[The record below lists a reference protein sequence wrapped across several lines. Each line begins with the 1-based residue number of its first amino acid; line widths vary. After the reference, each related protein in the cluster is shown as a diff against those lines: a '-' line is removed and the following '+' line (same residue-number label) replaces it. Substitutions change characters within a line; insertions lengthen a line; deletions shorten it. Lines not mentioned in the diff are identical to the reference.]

1 MFKPLKIENNG
12 VTFYLFMSNRSRFAC
27 ERCKRSKR
35 KCDGIPDVKG
45 CTVCR
50 KAGLECS
57 ILHHEEQ
64 TAKYIAQ
71 LEAKIKYLESKSH
84 SETADTALKLASNPP
99 RIKEPPEKSSF
110 GPNLSFIFRRALD
123 GSPLNEHQDKF
134 VPEALETPPSNTG
147 PPDYTRLI
155 EDDEMGKRLIESC
168 MKLMFSRFPFLH
180 RDHAYQLHRNRKELL
195 QKPETRQDAV
205 NRFALLMI
213 YAIGLRVTQM
223 IKADTL
229 EGFTYYNADDIY
241 ADASQDLDRICAV
254 VDIDAVRCLILVAY
268 FMLRSSRSHQIWHLC
283 GLIIRLCVDLNLHR
297 RETGPVPIEE
307 LHESVMR
314 RRVFWS
320 AYVMER
326 SICMHFGR
334 PMCLSDYDIDA
345 ELPYNIDDSVTDCHE
360 LDDII
365 NKHPEK
371 MGSTVITDMTVGIN
385 LIKLRRIDSVIQHS
399 IYRVD
404 QERDIVTLLKD
415 IGVMYERVQQWKNDL
430 PAFDEEHN
438 QLFMTLLY
446 HKTIRILLVP
456 LISKDI
462 EVSSSPEAQFFVD
475 QCVKSCGT
483 ICLLAKRLIQLDWY
497 CHSFIAIHTLFVS
510 AMTLIYCLLTGRLEW
525 TVEISTCLQSC
536 STALFVVGERMPF
549 TKSFLRDAYERVL
562 NKTMEQMSKKETN
575 NKTKNYRIGG
585 INVLDKPT
593 ELEFPLFQEQ
603 KYSELD
609 LNESLNSPIVDDFDE
624 LWQIISDQ
632 RPFGIEGNVAL
643 NEFNYGLDDGYQ
655 Y

>member
-1 MFKPLKIENNG
+1 
-12 VTFYLFMSNRSRFAC
+12 MSNRSRFAC

-45 CTVCR
+45 CTVCH
-50 KAGLECS
+50 KAGVECS
-57 ILHHEEQ
+57 ILHHQEQ
-64 TAKYIAQ
+64 TTKYIAQ
-71 LEAKIKYLESKSH
+71 LEAKIKYLESDAHSGTAGPAMKLVSH
-84 SETADTALKLASNPP
+84 PPAIREPTDKL
-99 RIKEPPEKSSF
+99 EF
-110 GPNLSFIFRRALD
+110 GPSLSFIFRRALD
-123 GSPLNEHQDKF
+123 DSPLNEYQDKF
-134 VPEALETPPSNTG
+134 VPEALESPPSKTG
-147 PPDYTRLI
+147 PPDYTRLM

-168 MKLMFSRFPFLH
+168 MKLMFSRFPFIH
-180 RDHAYQLHRNRKELL
+180 REYAYELHRNRKEVLRTS
-195 QKPETRQDAV
+195 ETRQDAIK
-205 NRFALLMI
+205 RFVLLMI
-213 YAIGLRVTQM
+213 YAIGLRVAQM
-223 IKADTL
+223 IKAETL
-229 EGFTYYNADDIY
+229 EGFTYYQADDIY
-241 ADASQDLDRICAV
+241 ADAAQDLERICAV
-254 VDIDAVRCLILVAY
+254 VDIDSVRCLILVAY

-297 RETGPVPIEE
+297 RESRPVPVEE
-307 LHESVMR
+307 LHDSVMR

-320 AYVMER
+320 AYVIER
-326 SICMHFGR
+326 SVCMHFGR

-371 MGSTVITDMTVGIN
+371 MGPTVITDMTVGIC
-385 LIKLRRIDSVIQHS
+385 LIQLRRIDSVIHHS

-404 QERDIVTLLKD
+404 QERDIVTLVKD

-430 PAFDEEHN
+430 PAFDNEDN

-446 HKTIRILLVP
+446 HKTMRILLVP

-462 EVSSSPEAQFFVD
+462 EVSNSPEAQFFVD

-525 TVEISTCLQSC
+525 TVEMSTCLQSC

-562 NKTMEQMSKKETN
+562 NKTMEQMSKKETV

-585 INVLDKPT
+585 VNVLDKPS
-593 ELEFPLFQEQ
+593 ELDISLLQEQ
-603 KYSELD
+603 KYPELD
-609 LNESLNSPIVDDFDE
+609 LNESLNTPIPNDFDE

-632 RPFGIEGNVAL
+632 KPFGIEGNVAL